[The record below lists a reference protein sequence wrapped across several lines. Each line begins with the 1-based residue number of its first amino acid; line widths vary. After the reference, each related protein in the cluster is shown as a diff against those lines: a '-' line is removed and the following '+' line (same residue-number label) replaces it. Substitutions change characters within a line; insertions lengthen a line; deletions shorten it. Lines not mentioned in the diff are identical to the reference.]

1 MNVFDV
7 LGPVMVGPSSSHTA
21 GAARIAF
28 VARQILGEDVKTA
41 KILLHGSFAQTY
53 KGHGTDKALIGGL
66 LGMYPDDDHI
76 RNSFTYAK
84 QKSLIYDFEPT
95 DLGDVHPNTVKL
107 ILTGVSGKT
116 LEVTGCSIGGGNIK
130 IINIDN
136 IPVDFAGN
144 NPTLILPHKDKPG
157 VIAAVTKILADKNIN
172 IGTMKVF
179 RTDTANYSIMV
190 IETDQLIDQDT
201 LHELNE
207 LDSIIKTMLIKPL

>member
-1 MNVFDV
+1 MNVFDI
-7 LGPVMVGPSSSHTA
+7 LGPIMVGPSSSHTA

-28 VARQILGEDVKTA
+28 VARQILGEDVTSA

-66 LGMYPDDDHI
+66 LGMYPDDDRI
-76 RNSFTYAK
+76 RDSFKYAK
-84 QKSLIYDFEPT
+84 EKSLEYSFEPT

-107 ILTGVSGKT
+107 ILTGVSGKNI
-116 LEVTGCSIGGGNIK
+116 EITGCSIGGGNIK
-130 IINIDN
+130 IINIDG

-144 NPTLILPHKDKPG
+144 NPTLILPHKNQPG
-157 VIAAVTKILADKNIN
+157 VIADVTKILADKNIN

-179 RTDTANYSIMV
+179 RTDKTDYSIMV
-190 IETDQLIDQDT
+190 LETDELIDDAT
-201 LHELNE
+201 INKLSA